1 MSQIS
6 YKGLWKCF
14 YKRQR
19 KVYSKSQF
27 NLFASI
33 LCCSIYC
40 VSRVHSQVLEGN
52 SLQTKLPIT
61 DVVKNFESKATT
73 DSNCDIFFI
82 IVSTIDGKVSALDL
96 HQNGKLAWTIPA
108 DLKPLYSSS
117 LANMEMLRNGK
128 KMRLI
133 PSLDGALYQYDGEK
147 VEAIPMSA
155 ETLLSST
162 YRLSDDSMVVGSKDI
177 KNFGINIKT
186 GQLIFRCGSDGCHHT
201 EDTAEIGVV
210 DGNSVLIITR
220 NTQVVRSVDIKSGHE
235 KWNFSVGQHEIRL
248 PPASKTSQIE
258 DDDDDDDEANDNDDA
273 DEGNENERIPIFTSF
288 QQCPY
293 EEKYAADAD
302 YENFLRLV
310 VPEGRVVAL
319 DKEDS
324 SSVHWEHKFDSP
336 LAKAWLYRNGQ
347 LETLSLFDS
356 RHVPTVNAYSSED
369 QENESMPQPLLYIGL
384 HQKLLYI
391 QPSPQ
396 METVLRSFPSS
407 RIGHVLDSNIQVA
420 WRPYLNTASVRTPIF
435 SGNQPGGKNAR
446 SNEEVEE
453 SDDTSLSV
461 WHEDYP
467 FDSGYF
473 LYPEFKDSRSS
484 KKGRVMLLEDL
495 RPKFK
500 PEEPVMGSL
509 SITLWKYWK
518 EVMMFSLF
526 MSVAIHF
533 TLSKIFN
540 LSFHKNSITHVT
552 EPNSNSSE
560 HRHESQESLSSNDS
574 VPDGMNFTSRFE
586 SDFDNVRCL
595 GTGGFG
601 VVFEAVNKVDDQHYA
616 VKRIMLP
623 KSDGAKEKVL
633 REVRALAKLDHTG
646 IVRFFNAW
654 VESPP
659 VGWQEG
665 RDKQLLPS
673 DLSCTNYS
681 PSPSLSTDLPSKGMD
696 RLAMK
701 RKKCLEARARRYDLT
716 DLSGA
721 GDLKPGVREEAHLD
735 ADSTSDSV
743 VFASQT
749 SGFFNNRPAGSSG
762 EFSVHSNLTSS
773 ASGSHPGHKINP
785 NHDLVSFGFDAV
797 PSSEESSDGNSKSSV
812 PFSNYSS
819 TSSVAFSTGNKP
831 NYTDHD
837 MTGDSVVFESSSHT
851 HNTETG
857 SVIFADSNHRQHS
870 SAMSSDIILERT
882 QSPIAFTLS
891 SQDGKEK
898 KEEAKWPSKDPKNNT
913 AKLYLYIQMQLY
925 QEDTLKDWLA
935 KNTLSRD
942 RQRILT
948 LFDEIVCAVDYV
960 HKHGLMHRD
969 LKPSNIFFTADGH
982 IKVGDFGLA
991 TAITVQHDQ
1000 DAGSWTSA
1008 SDKHTAEVG
1017 TTLYMSPEQIANQ
1030 PYDLKVDIFSL
1041 GLIFLEL
1048 WVPFATQME
1057 RINTLQAA
1065 KKQSLPERFLKELP
1079 TESNLVH
1086 RMISKDPTQ
1095 RPITDEILDH
1105 FLFED
1110 IAPLR
1115 TDPRSRK
1122 RTVSEKS
1129 S

>member
-1 MSQIS
+1 M
-6 YKGLWKCF
+6 YLNRF
-14 YKRQR
+14 Y
-19 KVYSKSQF
+19 
-27 NLFASI
+27 
-33 LCCSIYC
+33 
-40 VSRVHSQVLEGN
+40 
-52 SLQTKLPIT
+52 
-61 DVVKNFESKATT
+61 
-73 DSNCDIFFI
+73 I

-96 HQNGKLAWTIPA
+96 HQNGKLAWTLPA
-108 DLKPLYSSS
+108 DSKPLYSSS
-117 LANMEMLRNGK
+117 LASMEMVRNGK

-177 KNFGINIKT
+177 KNFGVDIKS
-186 GQLIFRCGSDGCHHT
+186 GQLIFHCGSEGCHRSKGKA
-201 EDTAEIGVV
+201 EDGIV
-210 DGNSVLIITR
+210 DGDNVLVITR
-220 NTQVVRSVDIKSGHE
+220 NTQVVRSVDVKSGHE

-248 PPASKTSQIE
+248 PPAAKTSQI
-258 DDDDDDDEANDNDDA
+258 DDDVDDVDGDEINDD
-273 DEGNENERIPIFTSF
+273 ERIPIFTSF
-288 QQCPY
+288 KQCAY
-293 EEKYAADAD
+293 EETFAADAD

-310 VPEGRVVAL
+310 VPEGRVVSL

-324 SSVHWEHKFDSP
+324 SLVSWEHKFDSP
-336 LAKAWLYRNGQ
+336 IAKAWLYRNGQ
-347 LETLSLFDS
+347 LETLSLFDG
-356 RHVPTVNAYSSED
+356 RHVPTINAYSSED
-369 QENESMPQPLLYIGL
+369 QENESMPQPLLYIGS

-407 RIGHVLDSNIQVA
+407 RIGHVLDSKIQVA

-435 SGNQPGGKNAR
+435 SGNRPGGQSER
-446 SNEEVEE
+446 
-453 SDDTSLSV
+453 SDDEEPAGSKHTSLSV

-467 FDSGYF
+467 FDTGYF
-473 LYPEFKDSRSS
+473 LYPEFKDMRSS
-484 KKGRVMLLEDL
+484 RKGLVMLLEDL
-495 RPKFK
+495 RQKSK
-500 PEEPVMGSL
+500 PQTTEPVMSSL
-509 SITLWKYWK
+509 PVTLWKYWK
-518 EVMMFSLF
+518 EVIIISLV
-526 MSVAIHF
+526 MSVTVHF
-533 TLSKIFN
+533 ALSKFFN
-540 LSFHKNSITHVT
+540 PSIVT
-552 EPNSNSSE
+552 QSLEHGIESSE
-560 HRHESQESLSSNDS
+560 HKHESQDSLSSNDS
-574 VPDGMNFTSRFE
+574 VPDGMNFISRFAT
-586 SDFDNVRCL
+586 DFDSVRCL
-595 GTGGFG
+595 GAGGFG

-659 VGWQEG
+659 VGWQEE

-673 DLSCTNYS
+673 DVSCSNFS
-681 PSPSLSTDLPSKGMD
+681 PSPSLSAVPQVKGTD

-701 RKKCLEARARRYDLT
+701 RKKCLQARGRNLQAAA
-716 DLSGA
+716 DLSETGE
-721 GDLKPGVREEAHLD
+721 LKPGVREEANLD
-735 ADSTSDSV
+735 AESTTDSI
-743 VFASQT
+743 VFASHA

-773 ASGSHPGHKINP
+773 DSESRSGQPPVNP
-785 NHDLVSFGFDAV
+785 NHDLISFGYDVAASA
-797 PSSEESSDGNSKSSV
+797 SSGDSSNSASSV

-819 TSSVAFSTGNKP
+819 TSSMAFSSNNKP
-831 NYTDHD
+831 NLTDND

-851 HNTETG
+851 HSTGTE
-857 SVIFADSNHRQHS
+857 SVIFADSHKPLSLTS
-870 SAMSSDIILERT
+870 SQIVTQNGDHPIDI
-882 QSPIAFTLS
+882 TLS
-891 SQDGKEK
+891 SHDGEIN
-898 KEEAKWPSKDPKNNT
+898 KEEKQSSQMSMTTST

-925 QEDTLKDWLA
+925 QEDTLKEWLA

-942 RQRILT
+942 RQMILT
-948 LFDEIVCAVDYV
+948 IFDEIVCAVDYV

-969 LKPSNIFFTADGH
+969 LKPSNIFFSADGH
-982 IKVGDFGLA
+982 VKVGDFGLA
-991 TAITVQHDQ
+991 TAITVQQDQ
-1000 DAGSWTSA
+1000 EADSGTSA

-1017 TTLYMSPEQIANQ
+1017 TTLYMSPEQMANQ

-1065 KKQSLPERFLKELP
+1065 KRQSLPERFLKELP

-1086 RMISKDPTQ
+1086 RMISRDPGQ

-1122 RTVSEKS
+1122 RTISEKS